1 MSESRVANGN
11 IAPCRFVSYVGT
23 DAGGRVI
30 QATDGSG
37 SKGTVIFGISQAEER
52 QPPYTGL
59 QDGYCA
65 ISGETFKVFTFPDKE
80 VYLEI
85 GTGGCNPGDF
95 LKADANG
102 CGITTT
108 TNLDN
113 VGARAKQSGIAGDR
127 VPVDLLSPAQM
138 ST

>member
-1 MSESRVANGN
+1 MAESRVANGD
-11 IAPCRFVSYVGT
+11 IAPCRFVSYLAT
-23 DAGGRVI
+23 DAGGRVV
-30 QATDGSG
+30 QSEGSTY
-37 SKGTVIFGISQAEER
+37 KQIFGISQAEER

-59 QDGYCA
+59 QDGLCA
-65 ISGETFKVFTFPDKE
+65 KIGETFKVFTFPDKE

-85 GTGGCNPGDF
+85 GIGGCNPGDF

-102 CGITTT
+102 CGVATV
-108 TNLDN
+108 TNLDP
-113 VGARAKQSGIAGDR
+113 VGARAKQSGIQGDR